1 MTNPLNGNDGNVPL
15 TTLSLFGFSTATN
28 RLWALA
34 QMGLARAEMSRVA
47 GLRFWKLLGSGEG
60 GGFSLRPNFSR
71 YGLLATWESSKAADD
86 FFGDSR
92 LFTAYR
98 RHTVEIWTVRLV
110 AMQSHGAW
118 GGVNPFLP
126 AASPAADSP
135 VAVLTRAS
143 IRWNRL
149 RRFWSHVHATSRA
162 LDDAEGLLASI
173 GIGEAPVKH
182 QATFSLWRSAD
193 AMKAFAYSSP
203 THTEVIRRTRDE
215 GWYSEELFVRFLPIA
230 SEGLWNG
237 RDPLAGLL

>member
-1 MTNPLNGNDGNVPL
+1 MQV
-15 TTLSLFGFSTATN
+15 TTLSLFGFSTPAT
-28 RLWALA
+28 RIWALA
-34 QMGLARAEMSRVA
+34 QMGMARGELSRVA
-47 GLRFWKLLGSGEG
+47 GLSFWKLLGSGEG
-60 GGFSLRPNFSR
+60 GGFGLRPDFSR
-71 YGLLATWESSKAADD
+71 YGLLATWESAGAADE

-98 RHTVEIWTVRLV
+98 RRAAEIWTVRLV
-110 AMQSHGAW
+110 ATQSHGAW

-126 AASPAADSP
+126 VAAPTVNST

-149 RRFWSHVHATSRA
+149 RRFWSQVPSASRA

-182 QATFSLWRSAD
+182 QATFSIWRSAD
-193 AMKAFAYSSP
+193 AMKAFAYNSP

-215 GWYSEELFVRFLPIA
+215 DWYCEELFVRFLPIA